1 MARCF
6 INLLA
11 LAALASGHRYL
22 VLVFLVHVYLNLI
35 LDCLDGNIARMSGT
49 ATYWG
54 KFFDGSADRLLALL
68 TPVAAGIAYWRLANN
83 EWVLIAGFVVT
94 LLAVYVELTKSR
106 ISHHR
111 EWMVRETGALTDADV
126 ASQTGWLKIEQRTS
140 SFVYNVTFLSPLLI
154 LLPDGLTYFLWA
166 LLPVQGTGA
175 VVVGVA
181 LLGQGWSTMRR
192 SRTSIHSRAA
202 ADADQ
207 SAVEL

>member
-1 MARCF
+1 M
-6 INLLA
+6 
-11 LAALASGHRYL
+11 
-22 VLVFLVHVYLNLI
+22 
-35 LDCLDGNIARMSGT
+35 
-49 ATYWG
+49 
-54 KFFDGSADRLLALL
+54 LALL

-94 LLAVYVELTKSR
+94 LLAVYAELTKSR